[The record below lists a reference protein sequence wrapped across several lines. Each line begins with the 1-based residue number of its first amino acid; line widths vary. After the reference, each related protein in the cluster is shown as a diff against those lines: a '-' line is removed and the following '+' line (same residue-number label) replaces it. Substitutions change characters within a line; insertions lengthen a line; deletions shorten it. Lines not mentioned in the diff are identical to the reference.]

1 MEKRKRITGNDTDKV
16 LAKAGSSKPEKLKPE
31 KLKSDQS
38 KPDRLK
44 TQEPLAE
51 KDEVK
56 QAEENMRKHITPAQ
70 KKN

>member
-16 LAKAGSSKPEKLKPE
+16 LAKAGSL
-31 KLKSDQS
+31 

-56 QAEENMRKHITPAQ
+56 QAEENMRKHITPVQ
-70 KKN
+70 KKK

>member
-1 MEKRKRITGNDTDKV
+1 MEKRKRITGNDTDKAM
-16 LAKAGSSKPEKLKPE
+16 AKAGSSKPGKLKPE
-31 KLKSDQS
+31 KP

-56 QAEENMRKHITPAQ
+56 QAEDHMRKRINPAQ
-70 KKN
+70 KKT

>member
-1 MEKRKRITGNDTDKV
+1 MGKRKRITGTDTDKAM
-16 LAKAGSSKPEKLKPE
+16 AKAGSSKPDKP
-31 KLKSDQS
+31 KTG
-38 KPDRLK
+38 RLK

-56 QAEENMRKHITPAQ
+56 QAEENIRKRVNPDQ

>member
-1 MEKRKRITGNDTDKV
+1 MGKRKRITGTDTDKAM
-16 LAKAGSSKPEKLKPE
+16 AKAGSSKSDKP
-31 KLKSDQS
+31 QTG
-38 KPDRLK
+38 RLK

-56 QAEENMRKHITPAQ
+56 QAEENIRKRVNPDQ